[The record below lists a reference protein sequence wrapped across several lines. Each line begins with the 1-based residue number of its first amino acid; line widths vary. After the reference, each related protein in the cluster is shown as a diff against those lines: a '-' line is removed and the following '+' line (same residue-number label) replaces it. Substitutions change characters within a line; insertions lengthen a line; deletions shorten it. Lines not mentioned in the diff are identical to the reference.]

1 MESWEKKEVSE
12 REDAEAE
19 GDGKREGGAEARG
32 LEKPQVLKGKFIGW
46 ADLPLHYHLPHL

>member
-1 MESWEKKEVSE
+1 VESWEKKEVSE

-46 ADLPLHYHLPHL
+46 ADLPPHYHLPHL